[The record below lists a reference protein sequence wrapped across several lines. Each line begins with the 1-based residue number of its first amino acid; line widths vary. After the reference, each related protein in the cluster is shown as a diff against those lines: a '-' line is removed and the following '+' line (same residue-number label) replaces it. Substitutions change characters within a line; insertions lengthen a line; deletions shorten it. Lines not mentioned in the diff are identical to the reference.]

1 MNCPH
6 PCLPSSPLPP
16 APLPTLGLWP
26 VQNAV
31 VSPPSPK
38 PTDTSRPNWCAAPPM
53 EAGPGNARIAGATPV
68 TAACAAC
75 LICRCHGGST
85 PRQHDPVA
93 RYLHELNTGKKLN
106 FPGRPLKHGFYSRLP
121 KVKVSVILANY
132 HGRQVKQVEAERQ
145 WIWGQIAGMQAQIAE
160 LQSSRQ

>member
-1 MNCPH
+1 MR
-6 PCLPSSPLPP
+6 
-16 APLPTLGLWP
+16 G
-26 VQNAV
+26 V
-31 VSPPSPK
+31 
-38 PTDTSRPNWCAAPPM
+38 
-53 EAGPGNARIAGATPV
+53 
-68 TAACAAC
+68 

-132 HGRQVKQVEAERQ
+132 HGRQVKQVEAERL
-145 WIWGQIAGMQAQIAE
+145 WIWGQIAGMQAQIQAVHAAR
-160 LQSSRQ
+160 SRQE